1 MAAPPPGLAASN
13 SVWGEPQQP
22 AAAAAVA
29 SRDDFVDSLAT
40 GAATSASQP
49 APAASAGGAGGAAAA
64 SAGAGAPGGAT
75 GQPSHALGHAQQ
87 AQAAQ
92 QAQHAQAQHGAYG
105 QGMAKPTF
113 AQLGVPMGGY
123 LYALR
128 HDHDHIVRGLYT
140 RMQVQAVLQQLWQH
154 VAHWQVSRVSPL
166 GLAFS
171 VFVPL
176 QRCVTFDGQFFVP
189 NDVAIETTMLPHA
202 RPLW

>member
-1 MAAPPPGLAASN
+1 M
-13 SVWGEPQQP
+13 
-22 AAAAAVA
+22 
-29 SRDDFVDSLAT
+29 VDSR
-40 GAATSASQP
+40 S
-49 APAASAGGAGGAAAA
+49 
-64 SAGAGAPGGAT
+64 
-75 GQPSHALGHAQQ
+75 
-87 AQAAQ
+87 
-92 QAQHAQAQHGAYG
+92 
-105 QGMAKPTF
+105 PTR
-113 AQLGVPMGGY
+113 ADPHVLYCININMR
-123 LYALR
+123 YALR